1 MGTLSASVAG
11 VVTYMTSG
19 LGYSYS
25 VDDTIDIVVGTAT
38 SASVGGTVRVTVTY
52 SMDQAG
58 DGNS

>member
-1 MGTLSASVAG
+1 
-11 VVTYMTSG
+11 MTSG